1 MKKCLKGTSS
11 ILGVTT
17 ADLTHR
23 FNALLTQEIRFYNL
37 TFHFRMNEI
46 RPINIHETFLFFQ
59 SIL

>member
-1 MKKCLKGTSS
+1 MKKCLEGTSS

-23 FNALLTQEIRFYNL
+23 FNALLTQEIRFYDL
-37 TFHFRMNEI
+37 TFRFRMNEI
-46 RPINIHETFLFFQ
+46 RPINILETFFYFQ